1 MLYKILYLEILV
13 IVFIRDDIIVDDSDN
28 LNPD

>member
-1 MLYKILYLEILV
+1 
-13 IVFIRDDIIVDDSDN
+13 VFIRDDIIVDDSDN